1 MLRVHIKNDSQ
12 DFTVEHPG
20 GKLLLGRSPTGDSA
34 VCTVQDPYVSR
45 NQFILEE
52 TSSGVILENV
62 SSTNVLVIL
71 GGTLGL
77 GEKREFPLPLMFQ
90 AGRSKID
97 IQPIILKKPS
107 GKFELE
113 ADSDMFLDE
122 KNPFVECNSNPST
135 LNQPERKD
143 NSTESSRILL
153 ALEYING
160 MEASKLATTEGYQQA
175 ARALALLARLDMGM
189 VILQRTGKWEI
200 AGAWTPSDVVDLRI
214 SKSLLKLVQEK
225 RKALYQDLRNTQN
238 ANESLLNF
246 NAAVIAPIFGLNG
259 DVVGALYGVREKSAL
274 VIGGI
279 TNLEAQVVQALANI
293 IGGSLAREHAI
304 RSRTQFEQFFSPDL
318 VRELETNADL
328 LKGRVQDVTI
338 LFSDLRGFTSLS
350 HRVPP
355 QDVCNLLQDVMEH
368 LSEQIQHTGG
378 VIVDYAGDG
387 ILAMWNAPVLQTDH
401 AERALK
407 ASLGMIQAMHGINQ
421 RWKNVLGDIPLGLG
435 VGINSG
441 EALVGNTGSQRKF
454 KYGPLGLTVNMA
466 SRVQD
471 LTKHFETA
479 VLISEGTRQRL
490 PHSILTRRVGKVLL
504 AGNPDPMVLHEFPC
518 HPNTLEW
525 EKQKNKYEQA
535 LELFEQEKITEA
547 LSLAETSEE
556 AFMKNLAR
564 CCQAMKEGEPNS
576 KLIMVYKK

>member
-20 GKLLLGRSPTGDSA
+20 GKLLLGRSPAGDSA

-122 KNPFVECNSNPST
+122 KNPFVECNSSPST

-214 SKSLLKLVQEK
+214 SKSLLKLVLEK

-355 QDVCNLLQDVMEH
+355 QDVCYLLQDVMEH
-368 LSEQIQHTGG
+368 LSEQIQLTGG

-518 HPNTLEW
+518 HSNTLEW

-564 CCQAMKEGEPNS
+564 CCQAMKEGEPHS

>member
-122 KNPFVECNSNPST
+122 KNPFVECNSSPST

-355 QDVCNLLQDVMEH
+355 QDVCYLLQDVMEH

-535 LELFEQEKITEA
+535 LELFEQGKITEA